1 MKRLSYIFLLAA
13 CTTLMG
19 CMNDNWSTPEN
30 TNVFGNNDLKE
41 TNVVTINA
49 LRTTYQ
55 EVINASA
62 NPYKKIDTDLQIKGR
77 VVGNDIQGN
86 LYNCIA
92 ISDGTGAILIDIAKG
107 GLFSYLP
114 VVQEILVNLKDLY
127 IGSYGLQAQ
136 IGTPYTN
143 ARGVTTVSRMNRFLW
158 NEHFKYIGTPDASQV
173 TPEVFDV
180 SKITDADYLKINSV
194 LLMFFK
200 DVKFK
205 GADGTKV
212 YASDKEKDAA
222 NSVNRELEDF
232 DSRQI
237 VVRTSTYADFAAIPL
252 PQTKVNITG
261 IFTRYRDT
269 WQILIRTKND
279 VQEVK

>member
-55 EVINASA
+55 DVINASA

-86 LYNCIA
+86 LYNCVA
-92 ISDGTGAILIDIAKG
+92 ISDGTGAILIDIAQG

-114 VVQEILVNLKDLY
+114 VGQEILVNLKDLY

-143 ARGVTTVSRMNRFLW
+143 TRGVTTVSRMNRFLW
-158 NEHFKYIGTPDASQV
+158 NEHFKYIGTPDASQI

-180 SKITDADYLKINSV
+180 SKITDADYLKSHSGR
-194 LLMFFK
+194 LMMIK
-200 DVKFK
+200 EVKFK

-237 VVRTSTYADFAAIPL
+237 VVRTSTYADFAAMPL

-269 WQILIRTKND
+269 WQILIRTGND

>member
-55 EVINASA
+55 DVINASA

-92 ISDGTGAILIDIAKG
+92 ISDGTGAILSDIAQG

-114 VVQEILVNLKDLY
+114 VGQEILVNLKDLY

-136 IGTPYTN
+136 IGTLYTN

-180 SKITDADYLKINSV
+180 SKITDADYLKSHSGR
-194 LLMFFK
+194 LMMIK
-200 DVKFK
+200 EVKFK

-237 VVRTSTYADFAAIPL
+237 VVRTSTYADFAAMPL

-269 WQILIRTKND
+269 WQILIRTGND

>member
-13 CTTLMG
+13 CTTLIG

-41 TNVVTINA
+41 TNVVTINT
-49 LRTTYQ
+49 LLTTYRDAL
-55 EVINASA
+55 NAPKDS
-62 NPYKKIDTDLQIKGR
+62 YKKIETDIQIKGR
-77 VVGNDIQGN
+77 VTGNDIQGN
-86 LYNCIA
+86 LYNCVA
-92 ISDGTGAILIDIAKG
+92 ISDGTGAILIDIAQG

-114 VVQEILVNLKDLY
+114 VGQEILVSLKDLY
-127 IGSYGLQAQ
+127 IGSYGKQAQ
-136 IGTPYTN
+136 IGTLYTN

-158 NEHFKYIGTPDASQV
+158 NEHFKSIGTPDASQV
-173 TPEVFDV
+173 TPEVFDLSRV
-180 SKITDADYLKINSV
+180 ADADYLESHSGRLMV
-194 LLMFFK
+194 LK
-200 DVKFK
+200 EVKFK

-222 NSVNRELEDF
+222 NNVNRELEDF

-237 VVRTSTYADFAAIPL
+237 VVRTSTYADFAAMPL

-269 WQILIRTKND
+269 WQILIRTEND
-279 VQEVK
+279 VQEVN

>member
-1 MKRLSYIFLLAA
+1 MKRLSYIFLLVA

-55 EVINASA
+55 DVINASA

-86 LYNCIA
+86 LYNCVA
-92 ISDGTGAILIDIAKG
+92 ISDGTGAILIDIAQG

-114 VVQEILVNLKDLY
+114 VGQEILVNLKDLY

-158 NEHFKYIGTPDASQV
+158 NEHFKYIGTSDASQV

-180 SKITDADYLKINSV
+180 SKITDADYLKSHSGR
-194 LLMFFK
+194 LMVIK
-200 DVKFK
+200 EVKFK

-269 WQILIRTKND
+269 WQILIRTGND

>member
-1 MKRLSYIFLLAA
+1 MKRLSYIFLLVA

-55 EVINASA
+55 DVINASA

-92 ISDGTGAILIDIAKG
+92 ISDGTGAILIDIAQG

-114 VVQEILVNLKDLY
+114 VGQEILVNLKDLY

-180 SKITDADYLKINSV
+180 SKITDADYLKSHSGR
-194 LLMFFK
+194 LMVIK
-200 DVKFK
+200 EVKFK

-237 VVRTSTYADFAAIPL
+237 VVRTSTYADFAAMPL

-261 IFTRYRDT
+261 IFTRCFCFFNT
-269 WQILIRTKND
+269 ALG
-279 VQEVK
+279 

>member
-1 MKRLSYIFLLAA
+1 MKRLSYIFLLVA

-55 EVINASA
+55 DVINASA

-86 LYNCIA
+86 LYNCVA
-92 ISDGTGAILIDIAKG
+92 ISDGTGAILIDIAQG

-114 VVQEILVNLKDLY
+114 VGQEILVNLKDLY

-180 SKITDADYLKINSV
+180 SKITDADYLKSHSGR
-194 LLMFFK
+194 LMVIK
-200 DVKFK
+200 EVKFK

-269 WQILIRTKND
+269 WQILIRTEND

>member
-1 MKRLSYIFLLAA
+1 MKKLKYILFALVGVALS
-13 CTTLMG
+13 G
-19 CMNDNWSTPEN
+19 CMNNDWKEPTAN
-30 TNVFGNNDLKE
+30 NVYGNNAIQE
-41 TNVVTINA
+41 TNVVTIA
-49 LRTTYQ
+49 SLKTTYND
-55 EVINASA
+55 IITGAS
-62 NPYKKIDTDLQIKGR
+62 NNYKLIEDDIQIKGR
-77 VVGNDIQGN
+77 ITGNDIQGN
-86 LYNCIA
+86 IYNNVA
-92 ISDGTGAILIDIAKG
+92 IEDATGGILIGVAQG
-107 GLFSYLP
+107 GLFAYLP
-114 VVQEILVNLKDLY
+114 VGQEILVNLKGLY

-143 ARGVTTVSRMNRFLW
+143 PRGATYVSRMNRFLW
-158 NEHFKYIGTPDASQV
+158 NEHFKYIGAPDASQV

-180 SKITDADYLKINSV
+180 SKITDADYLKSHSGR
-194 LLMFFK
+194 LMVIK
-200 DVKFK
+200 EVKFK

-269 WQILIRTKND
+269 WQILIRTGND

>member
-55 EVINASA
+55 DVINASA

-86 LYNCIA
+86 LYNCVA
-92 ISDGTGAILIDIAKG
+92 ISDGTGAILIDIAQG

-114 VVQEILVNLKDLY
+114 VGQEILVNLKDLY

-143 ARGVTTVSRMNRFLW
+143 AREVTTVSRMNRFLW

-180 SKITDADYLKINSV
+180 SKITDADYLKSHSGR
-194 LLMFFK
+194 LMVIK
-200 DVKFK
+200 EVKFK

-222 NSVNRELEDF
+222 NNVNRELEDL
-232 DSRQI
+232 DARHLI
-237 VVRTSTYADFAAIPL
+237 VRTSLYADFAAVPL
-252 PQTKVNITG
+252 PQKKVNITG
-261 IFTRYRDT
+261 IFTRYRNT
-269 WQILIRTKND
+269 WQILIRTEND
-279 VQEVK
+279 VQEVN